1 MLEENTMFA
10 EHYTTT
16 VGPVEI
22 TVAPPEQPPW
32 DVDAI
37 VEEQDTRLLHG
48 DPHLICDT
56 TESYETL
63 IGKMQDQAPLVPGQV
78 IVKHTAPRRFIAI
91 VYDIDRKP
99 MYRMEWITTAL
110 EKLLRE
116 TETYKVRRIAM
127 PLLGV
132 THGRCPDTKFMD
144 LLCTMLPGVHAGCP
158 EKLWLVT
165 SLAEYRN
172 IIAYF
177 EGGCL

>member
-1 MLEENTMFA
+1 MFA

-16 VGPVEI
+16 VGPIEI

-32 DVDAI
+32 NVDAI
-37 VEEQDTRLLHG
+37 VEEQDTSLLHG
-48 DPHLICDT
+48 ESHLIRDA

-63 IGKMQDQAPLVPGQV
+63 INKMQRQSPLVPGQV
-78 IVKHTAPRRFIAI
+78 IVKHTTPRKFIAI

-99 MYRMEWITTAL
+99 VCRLEWIATAL
-110 EKLLRE
+110 ENLLRE
-116 TETYKVRRIAM
+116 METYQARNIAM

-132 THGRCPDTKFMD
+132 AHGRRPGKDFMD
-144 LLCTMLPGVHAGCP
+144 LLCAMLPIVHADYP

-165 SLAEYRN
+165 PLTEYRD

-177 EGGCL
+177 ENRRI